1 MSSSVCYSL
10 SDVPR
15 KLREHIESATQCLW
29 VSTAF
34 LDNCG
39 LDLLKTISGK
49 GVELRVLVSTAVSS
63 ELAKEISKFANVR
76 VLEEKFM
83 HAKMYIADGKAL
95 IGSPNLTCPVL
106 EGKNIEVLCEV
117 TTDEAIKIYNSLWE
131 EARPFKPEVP
141 RTLLLRIKDT
151 PNRIIIESNLG
162 PGLRVEVDKMLK
174 RITYGVEGKIFVCPQ
189 IIEYTCIDFKN
200 LAEYEQMV
208 NVIFKAVNEKQVNL
222 CHWSDI
228 ITYYYVTSFDFNY
241 GREIDPAYFLV
252 TGLQPVV
259 SYLYND
265 VLKDS
270 IYTAFSEVLRSL
282 NIDYVNRCVKNIS
295 SSPRVCIRILE
306 KPAIQIIYDIVLEVD
321 SPECEKSGQDEI
333 EKIKVAL
340 DRVRPL
346 FEEEIKKLYSNYLTK
361 KKEYGESLIEI
372 EGVLVTYLRVLIGRS
387 LLYENIIASH
397 KVELG
402 AP

>member
-1 MSSSVCYSL
+1 VCYSP

-15 KLREHIESATQCLW
+15 KLRGHIESATRSLW

-39 LDLLKTISGK
+39 LELLKTVSGK
-49 GVELRVLVSTAVSS
+49 GVELKVLVSTAVSS
-63 ELAKEISKFANVR
+63 ELVKEISKFANVR

-83 HAKMYIADGKAL
+83 HAKIYIADGKAL
-95 IGSPNLTCPVL
+95 VGSPNLTCPVL

-117 TTDEAIKIYNSLWE
+117 TAEEAVKVYNSLWE
-131 EARPFKPEVP
+131 NARPPKPEVP

-162 PGLRVEVDKMLK
+162 PGLHVKVDKMLK
-174 RITYGVEGKIFVCPQ
+174 RIIHEVEGKILVCPQ
-189 IIEYTCIDFKN
+189 ITEYTCVDFKN
-200 LAEYEQMV
+200 LNEYEQMV
-208 NVIFKAVNEKQVNL
+208 SNIFKAVNEKQVNL
-222 CHWSDI
+222 CRWYDI
-228 ITYYYVTSFDFNY
+228 IKYYYVTSVDFRNE
-241 GREIDPAYFLV
+241 REISPAYFLV
-252 TGLQPVV
+252 SGLQPVV

-265 VLKDS
+265 ALKDN

-295 SSPRVCIRILE
+295 SSPYVCIRILE
-306 KPAIQIIYDIVLEVD
+306 KPAIQIFYDIVLEVD
-321 SPECEKSGQDEI
+321 SPECEKPGQDEV
-333 EKIKVAL
+333 EKIKAAL
-340 DRVRPL
+340 DRVRLL
-346 FEEEIKKLYSNYLTK
+346 FEEEVRKLYSNYLTK
-361 KKEYGESLIEI
+361 KKEYGESPIEI
-372 EGVLVTYLRVLIGRS
+372 EGVLVAYLRVLIIRG
-387 LLYENIIASH
+387 LYRKDVIASH

>member
-1 MSSSVCYSL
+1 MSSSVCYSP

-15 KLREHIESATQCLW
+15 KLRGHIESTTQSLW

-39 LDLLKTISGK
+39 LELLKTLSGK

-63 ELAKEISKFANVR
+63 ELVKEISKFANVR

-83 HAKMYIADGKAL
+83 HAKIYIADGKAL

-117 TTDEAIKIYNSLWE
+117 AAEEAIKVYNSLWE
-131 EARPFKPEVP
+131 NARPFKPEVP

-151 PNRIIIESNLG
+151 PNRIIIEFNLG

-174 RITYGVEGKIFVCPQ
+174 RIIRGVEGKILVCPQ
-189 IIEYTCIDFKN
+189 ITEYTCIDFEN
-200 LAEYEQMV
+200 LNEYERMV
-208 NVIFKAVNEKQVNL
+208 SIIFKAVNEKQVNL
-222 CHWSDI
+222 CRWSDI
-228 ITYYYVTSFDFNY
+228 ITYYDVTSYSFENE
-241 GREIDPAYFLV
+241 REIGPAHFLV
-252 TGLQPVV
+252 TGLQPVM
-259 SYLYND
+259 SYLYSD
-265 VLKDS
+265 VLKDN

-282 NIDYVNRCVKNIS
+282 NMDYVNRCVKNIS

-306 KPAIQIIYDIVLEVD
+306 KPAIQIIYDIVLEVN
-321 SPECEKSGQDEI
+321 SPECEKPGQDEI

-346 FEEEIKKLYSNYLTK
+346 FEEEIRKLYSNYLTK

-372 EGVLVTYLRVLIGRS
+372 EGVLVTYLRVLIGRF
-387 LLYENIIASH
+387 YKNIIASH

>member
-1 MSSSVCYSL
+1 VCYSP

-15 KLREHIESATQCLW
+15 KLRGHIESTTQSLW

-39 LDLLKTISGK
+39 LELLKTLSGK

-63 ELAKEISKFANVR
+63 ELVKEISKFANVR

-83 HAKMYIADGKAL
+83 HAKIYIADGKAL

-117 TTDEAIKIYNSLWE
+117 TAEEAVKVYNSLWE
-131 EARPFKPEVP
+131 NARPFKPEVP

-174 RITYGVEGKIFVCPQ
+174 RIVHEVEGKILVCPQ
-189 IIEYTCIDFKN
+189 IIEYTCIYFKN
-200 LAEYEQMV
+200 LNEYEQMV
-208 NVIFKAVNEKQVNL
+208 SRIFKAVNEKQVNL
-222 CHWSDI
+222 CRWSDT
-228 ITYYYVTSFDFNY
+228 ITYYYVTSDSFRY
-241 GREIDPAYFLV
+241 EREIGPAHFLV
-252 TGLQPVV
+252 SGLQPVV

-265 VLKDS
+265 ALKDNM
-270 IYTAFSEVLRSL
+270 YTAFSEALRSL
-282 NIDYVNRCVKNIS
+282 NIDYVNRCVKNVS
-295 SSPRVCIRILE
+295 PSPRVCIVILE
-306 KPAIQIIYDIVLEVD
+306 KPAIQIIYDIELEVD
-321 SPECEKSGQDEI
+321 SPECEKPGQDEI
-333 EKIKVAL
+333 EKIKAAL
-340 DRVRPL
+340 DRVRL
-346 FEEEIKKLYSNYLTK
+346 LSEEEIRKLYSNYLTK

-372 EGVLVTYLRVLIGRS
+372 EGVLVAYLRVLIGR
-387 LLYENIIASH
+387 YYKNIIASH

>member
-1 MSSSVCYSL
+1 VCYSP

-15 KLREHIESATQCLW
+15 KLREHIESAIQSLW

-39 LDLLKTISGK
+39 LELLKTLSGK

-63 ELAKEISKFANVR
+63 ELVKEISKFANVR

-83 HAKMYIADGKAL
+83 HAKIYIADGKAL

-117 TTDEAIKIYNSLWE
+117 TAEEAVKVYNSLWE
-131 EARPFKPEVP
+131 NARPFKPEVP

-174 RITYGVEGKIFVCPQ
+174 RVIHGVEGKILVCPQ
-189 IIEYTCIDFKN
+189 ITEYTCVYFEN
-200 LAEYEQMV
+200 LNEYEQMV
-208 NVIFKAVNEKQVNL
+208 SRIFKAVNEKQVNL
-222 CHWSDI
+222 CRWSDT
-228 ITYYYVTSFDFNY
+228 ITYYYVTSDSFRY
-241 GREIDPAYFLV
+241 EREIGPAHFLV
-252 TGLQPVV
+252 SGLQPVV

-265 VLKDS
+265 ALKDN

-295 SSPRVCIRILE
+295 SSPYVCIRILE
-306 KPAIQIIYDIVLEVD
+306 KPAIQIFYDIVLEVD
-321 SPECEKSGQDEI
+321 SPECEKPGQDEV
-333 EKIKVAL
+333 EKIKAAL
-340 DRVRPL
+340 DRVRL
-346 FEEEIKKLYSNYLTK
+346 LSEEEIRKLYSNYLTK
-361 KKEYGESLIEI
+361 KKEYGESPIEI
-372 EGVLVTYLRVLIGRS
+372 EGVLVTYLRVLIKRG
-387 LLYENIIASH
+387 LLHKDIIASH

>member
-1 MSSSVCYSL
+1 MCYGL
-10 SDVPR
+10 SDVPG
-15 KLREHIESATQCLW
+15 KLREHIESATQSLW

-39 LDLLKTISGK
+39 LELLKTVSGK

-63 ELAKEISKFANVR
+63 ELVKEISKFANVR

-117 TTDEAIKIYNSLWE
+117 AAEEAVKVYNSLWE
-131 EARPFKPEVP
+131 NARPFKPEVP

-162 PGLRVEVDKMLK
+162 PGLHVEVDKMLK
-174 RITYGVEGKIFVCPQ
+174 RIIHEVEGKILVCPQ
-189 IIEYTCIDFKN
+189 ITEYTCVDFKN
-200 LAEYEQMV
+200 LNEYEQMV
-208 NVIFKAVNEKQVNL
+208 SNIFKAVNEKQVNL
-222 CHWSDI
+222 CSWYNI
-228 ITYYYVTSFDFNY
+228 INYYNVTPVDFRNE
-241 GREIDPAYFLV
+241 REISPVHFLV
-252 TGLQPVV
+252 SGLQPVV

-265 VLKDS
+265 ALKDN

-321 SPECEKSGQDEI
+321 SPECEKPGQDEI
-333 EKIKVAL
+333 EKIKAAL

-346 FEEEIKKLYSNYLTK
+346 FEEEIRKLYSNYLTK
-361 KKEYGESLIEI
+361 KKEYGESPIEI
-372 EGVLVTYLRVLIGRS
+372 EGVLVAYLRVLIIRG
-387 LLYENIIASH
+387 LYRKYVIASH

>member
-1 MSSSVCYSL
+1 MSSSVCYNP

-15 KLREHIESATQCLW
+15 KLRGHIESATQSLW

-39 LDLLKTISGK
+39 LELLKTVSGK
-49 GVELRVLVSTAVSS
+49 GVELRVLVSTAVSP
-63 ELAKEISKFANVR
+63 ELVKEISKFANVR

-117 TTDEAIKIYNSLWE
+117 AAEEAIKIYNSLWE
-131 EARPFKPEVP
+131 SARPLKPEVP

-151 PNRIIIESNLG
+151 PNRIIIESSLG

-174 RITYGVEGKIFVCPQ
+174 RIVHEVEGKILVCPR
-189 IIEYTCIDFKN
+189 IIEYTCVDFEN
-200 LAEYEQMV
+200 LNEYEQMV
-208 NVIFKAVNEKQVNL
+208 SRIFKAVNEKQVNL
-222 CHWSDI
+222 CRWSDH
-228 ITYYYVTSFDFNY
+228 VTSWGFESE
-241 GREIDPAYFLV
+241 REIDPAYFLAA
-252 TGLQPVV
+252 GLQPVV
-259 SYLYND
+259 SYLYSD
-265 VLKDS
+265 ALKDS
-270 IYTAFSEVLRSL
+270 VYAAFSEVLRSL
-282 NIDYVNRCVKNIS
+282 NIDYVNRCVKRTS
-295 SSPRVCIRILE
+295 SSPRVCVRILE
-306 KPAIQIIYDIVLEVD
+306 KPAIQIIYDIELEVD
-321 SPECEKSGQDEI
+321 SPECEKPGQDEI
-333 EKIKVAL
+333 EKIKAAL

-346 FEEEIKKLYSNYLTK
+346 FEEEVRKLYSNYLTK

-372 EGVLVTYLRVLIGRS
+372 DGVIVTYLRVLITRDVFRKDIS
-387 LLYENIIASH
+387 ASH

>member
-1 MSSSVCYSL
+1 
-10 SDVPR
+10 
-15 KLREHIESATQCLW
+15 
-29 VSTAF
+29 
-34 LDNCG
+34 
-39 LDLLKTISGK
+39 
-49 GVELRVLVSTAVSS
+49 
-63 ELAKEISKFANVR
+63 
-76 VLEEKFM
+76 
-83 HAKMYIADGKAL
+83 
-95 IGSPNLTCPVL
+95 
-106 EGKNIEVLCEV
+106 
-117 TTDEAIKIYNSLWE
+117 
-131 EARPFKPEVP
+131 
-141 RTLLLRIKDT
+141 
-151 PNRIIIESNLG
+151 
-162 PGLRVEVDKMLK
+162 MLK
-174 RITYGVEGKIFVCPQ
+174 RIIRGVEGKILVCPQ

-208 NVIFKAVNEKQVNL
+208 SVIFKAVNEKQVNL

-228 ITYYYVTSFDFNY
+228 ITYYYVTSFDFKY
-241 GREIDPAYFLV
+241 EREIGPAHFLV

-282 NIDYVNRCVKNIS
+282 NIDYVNRCVKKIS
-295 SSPRVCIRILE
+295 SSPGVCIRILE

-321 SPECEKSGQDEI
+321 SPECEKPGQDEI

-372 EGVLVTYLRVLIGRS
+372 EGVLVTYLRVLIERD
-387 LLYENIIASH
+387 LLYKNIIASH